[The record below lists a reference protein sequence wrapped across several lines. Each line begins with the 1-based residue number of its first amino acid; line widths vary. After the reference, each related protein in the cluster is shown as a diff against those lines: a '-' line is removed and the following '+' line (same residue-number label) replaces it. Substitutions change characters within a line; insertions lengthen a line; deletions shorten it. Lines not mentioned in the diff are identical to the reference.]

1 MSDDMTLVRA
11 YAQGHSEEAFA
22 ALVSR
27 HINLVYSV
35 ALRQVRDTHLAEE
48 ITQSV
53 FIVLAQKANSLSPS
67 TILSGWLCRTARYI
81 SSETLRK
88 QRRRQMR
95 EQEAHMQSIPSQAKP
110 DTWMHISPLLEDAL
124 NSLGQTDHDAVILR
138 FFEGKEL
145 KEVGVLLGL
154 QEDAARMRV
163 NRAVEKLRKFFSKKG
178 IILSAGAMTAAITAN
193 SVQSAPAGL
202 VATTISTA
210 ISGSVATATATITA
224 TKIIAMSA
232 LQKMLMGGAV
242 AILVGA
248 VIYQSRQMSQLRSQI
263 KTIRQQQAPL
273 VAQIEQLTRERDN
286 TTNRLTSGTVSQT
299 DLDELLKLRNEVT
312 QLRTQTNELT
322 QVKAKSVQ
330 DETKSKMDAAESLID
345 RIRLLK
351 KRLAQTPG
359 ARIPELQYLTE
370 ENWIRGAAVP
380 LVSDEDFRSAF
391 SYLRQEGESNFIY
404 ITESALRKY
413 LESNNNQFPADLSQL
428 KPYFTN
434 PPGDDVLQRYQIVPG
449 NSVPAANAM
458 QDAGDWIITLKDP
471 TDGSNWALG
480 RTGVATFSSSDDMA
494 ILAPAMR
501 ALSDDTP
508 IVNGKKHLDIHS
520 LGPYLK
526 TPEQQAAYQRL
537 MQK

>member
-1 MSDDMTLVRA
+1 
-11 YAQGHSEEAFA
+11 
-22 ALVSR
+22 
-27 HINLVYSV
+27 
-35 ALRQVRDTHLAEE
+35 
-48 ITQSV
+48 
-53 FIVLAQKANSLSPS
+53 
-67 TILSGWLCRTARYI
+67 
-81 SSETLRK
+81 
-88 QRRRQMR
+88 
-95 EQEAHMQSIPSQAKP
+95 
-110 DTWMHISPLLEDAL
+110 
-124 NSLGQTDHDAVILR
+124 
-138 FFEGKEL
+138 
-145 KEVGVLLGL
+145 
-154 QEDAARMRV
+154 
-163 NRAVEKLRKFFSKKG
+163 
-178 IILSAGAMTAAITAN
+178 
-193 SVQSAPAGL
+193 
-202 VATTISTA
+202 
-210 ISGSVATATATITA
+210 
-224 TKIIAMSA
+224 
-232 LQKMLMGGAV
+232 MGGAV

>member
-1 MSDDMTLVRA
+1 MTLVRA